1 MFKDINEA
9 NTILSDKEKRRKY
22 DLGYGLED
30 IEGTGGGPDIDPSMF
45 FGGGGGGAHGF
56 PPGGFT
62 FKMSSSGGNPG

>member
-9 NTILSDKEKRRKY
+9 NTVLSDKEKRRKY
-22 DLGYGLED
+22 DLGFGLEE

-45 FGGGGGGAHGF
+45 FGGGGGAHGF